1 MVMARERKRRDKGS
15 GSQRWIK
22 DRRQWRVV
30 KTVNGRKLYA
40 YADKLTDAW
49 QKLDR
54 QAFGVISGSF
64 GELSSSS
71 RVDEL
76 AEHYIAQR
84 ANDGKLS
91 SRQHSERI
99 LRTYVIPHIGRL
111 KLDKVTSADVSGMMR
126 TLSLKGGRNGAKLSP
141 QTVKHAKKETS
152 AIFDWAVKRDLMK
165 RNPAS
170 DDFVKVPRV
179 EKTVRAMTQE
189 QWLEVR
195 KHSEHEPLRVLIET
209 AVKMGLRRGELL
221 AMTWDDLK
229 LDSKRP
235 TLTVRRTI
243 QRISGH
249 GLVLTAPKTK
259 LSRRTLDLHPA
270 LVKDLIAHRKTQDE
284 KRRTLSASGMKWGQM
299 FPKERWVFTNS
310 IGNPIEGN
318 YFGKQLNRITNE
330 AGIGSWSPHELRHT
344 CASFAIASGVQLK
357 ELSEFLGHSSI
368 KETADT
374 YAFLYP
380 ASRIETTAKIGDFA
394 DGKSFDQR

>member
-1 MVMARERKRRDKGS
+1 MARKRKRRNKGS
-15 GSQRWIK
+15 GSEQWIE
-22 DRRQWRVV
+22 DRQVWRVS
-30 KTVNGRKLYA
+30 KTVNGRKFYA
-40 YADKLTDAW
+40 YGYPLTQAWEKLNR
-49 QKLDR
+49 KS
-54 QAFGVISGSF
+54 FGVISGVF
-64 GELSSSS
+64 GELSESS

-91 SRQHSERI
+91 SRKHSERI
-99 LRTYVIPHIGRL
+99 LRTYVVPHLGRL
-111 KLDKVTSADVSGMMR
+111 TLDKVTPADVSGMMR
-126 TLSLKGGRNGAKLSP
+126 TLGLKGGRNGRKLSP
-141 QTVKHAKKETS
+141 QTANHAKKESS

-170 DDFVKVPRV
+170 DDFVKSLKV

-189 QWLEVR
+189 EWLEV
-195 KHSEHEPLRVLIET
+195 KEHSKHEPLRVLIET
-209 AVKMGLRRGELL
+209 AVKTGLRRGELL
-221 AMTWDDLK
+221 ALTWDDLK

-243 QRISGH
+243 QRISDH
-249 GLVLTAPKTK
+249 GFVLTSPKTK

-270 LVKDLIAHRKTQDE
+270 LVKDLIAYRKSQDE
-284 KRRTLSASGMKWGQM
+284 KRKTLSASGMKWGEM
-299 FPKERWVFTNS
+299 FPKDRWVFANG

-318 YFGKQLNRITNE
+318 YFGKELKRITDE
-330 AGIGSWSPHELRHT
+330 AGVGSWTPHELRHT
-344 CASFAIASGVQLK
+344 CASFAIASGVHLK
-357 ELSEFLGHSSI
+357 ELQEFLGHSSI

-380 ASRIETTAKIGDFA
+380 ASRVETTMKIGDFA